1 MYNAEILLDSINA
14 SGSRLTTMRVTMP
27 RFILAEFNTHRAF
40 SRNAAS
46 SRALPIAGRIQQVR
60 TNPFIPDV
68 WGKNQRG
75 MQSSIQLEEQDAIQA
90 EYAWIGAANAA
101 CDFAERL
108 NRLGVHKQLANR
120 LLEPFL
126 WVTVIVSSTEWQNFF
141 NLRDSDLA
149 QPEMQL
155 TAQSMR
161 KALDASTP
169 RKLVWYDW
177 HVPLAEGLENL
188 PLEQRLLAAA
198 GRIARVSYET
208 SGKTIDED
216 ITLGQSLLTNQHMSP
231 FEHIAKVYEISGVGQ
246 ARNYQTGW
254 YQYRAW
260 IEHRLKVE

>member
-1 MYNAEILLDSINA
+1 MYNTEILLDSINPA
-14 SGSRLTTMRVTMP
+14 GSRLTTLRVTMP
-27 RFILAEFNTHRAF
+27 RFILAEFNTHRVF

-75 MQSSIQLEEQDAIQA
+75 MQATIQLEEQEAIQA

-108 NRLGVHKQLANR
+108 NRMGVHKQLANR

-126 WVTVIVSSTEWQNFF
+126 WVTVIVSATEWDNFF
-141 NLRDSDLA
+141 HLRDSDLA

-169 RKLVWYDW
+169 TPLSWGDW
-177 HVPLAEGLENL
+177 HVPLAND
-188 PLEQRLLAAA
+188 PWVAA
-198 GRIARVSYET
+198 GRLARVSYESEGKSEQEDEALARRLAA
-208 SGKTIDED
+208 SG
-216 ITLGQSLLTNQHMSP
+216 HWSP
-231 FEHIAKVYEISGVGQ
+231 FEHIAQ
-246 ARNYQTGW
+246 ALRSEHNRNFHRTWTQW
-254 YQYRAW
+254 RA
-260 IEHRLKVE
+260 LVEP